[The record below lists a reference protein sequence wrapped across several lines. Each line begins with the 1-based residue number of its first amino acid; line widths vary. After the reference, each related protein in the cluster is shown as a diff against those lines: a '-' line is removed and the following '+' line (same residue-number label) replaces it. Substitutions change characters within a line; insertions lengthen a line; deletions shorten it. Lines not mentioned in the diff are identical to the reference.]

1 MKMNMKLLSRFFLAT
16 LCVASVAACSDDDE
30 GEPAP
35 EYDVISFEP
44 SEHMVDINGEEIVL
58 KSVTMSLYEGTGS
71 ADFTFSSIYC
81 GKEYATTENYDGPL
95 FMTADGS
102 VKFLSYYAFGFDY
115 WNGIAVAAMP
125 DMRSAAGSSKQQFSV
140 WAEGGANNTPT
151 YAVCYD
157 SNTPSE
163 EDPEYMSKSGYPTFT
178 LAQPRVIDHL
188 YIANSTYVYNYF
200 QGEEG
205 DLFQV
210 KITGW
215 KGDTEVG
222 STTETL
228 ISGSTKLAGWRKVN
242 LASFGAV
249 DKLVFKVAGIDI
261 TQDPSYFCIDEIALV
276 KE

>member
-1 MKMNMKLLSRFFLAT
+1 MKLFPHVFLAV
-16 LCVASVAACSDDDE
+16 LCVAALAACSKDDE
-30 GEPAP
+30 KNPDPDGQ
-35 EYDVISFEP
+35 YDLISFEP
-44 SEHMVDINGEEIVL
+44 SEHMVDVNGEEIAL
-58 KSVTMSLYEGTGS
+58 KSVTMSLYEGAGY
-71 ADFTFSSIYC
+71 ADFTFSSVYC
-81 GKEYATTENYDGPL
+81 GKEYATTADYDGPL

-102 VKFLSYYAFGFDY
+102 VKFLSYYASGFDY

-125 DMRSAAGSSKQQFSV
+125 DMQSAASATKQQFSV

-163 EDPEYMSKSGYPTFT
+163 GYPAGMSKSGYPTFT

-188 YIANSTYVYNYF
+188 YIANSTYVYNWF
-200 QGEEG
+200 QGEED

-215 KGDTEVG
+215 KGDSEVG

-242 LASFGAV
+242 LASLGAV

>member
-1 MKMNMKLLSRFFLAT
+1 MKLFPHVFLAV
-16 LCVASVAACSDDDE
+16 LCVAALAACSKDDE
-30 GEPAP
+30 KNPDPDGQ
-35 EYDVISFEP
+35 YDLISFEP
-44 SEHMVDINGEEIVL
+44 SEHMVDVNGEEIAL
-58 KSVTMSLYEGTGS
+58 KSVTMSLYEGAGY
-71 ADFTFSSIYC
+71 ADFTFSSVYC
-81 GKEYATTENYDGPL
+81 GKEYATTADYDGPL
-95 FMTADGS
+95 FMTADGA
-102 VKFLSYYAFGFDY
+102 VKFLSYYASGFDY

-125 DMRSAAGSSKQQFSV
+125 DMQSAASATKQQFSV

-163 EDPEYMSKSGYPTFT
+163 GYPAGMSKSGYPTFT

-188 YIANSTYVYNYF
+188 YIANSTYVYNWF
-200 QGEEG
+200 QGEED

-215 KGDTEVG
+215 KGDSEVG

-242 LASFGAV
+242 LASLGAV

>member
-1 MKMNMKLLSRFFLAT
+1 MKRFLFASALV
-16 LCVASVAACSDDDE
+16 LMASVAIVGCSDDD
-30 GEPAP
+30 GNDPIS

-44 SEHMVDINGEEIVL
+44 SEHMVDINGDEITL
-58 KSVTMSLYEGTGS
+58 KSVTMNLFVGNDQYS
-71 ADFTFSSIYC
+71 DFTFSSVYC

-95 FMTADGS
+95 FMTANGL
-102 VKFLSYYAFGFDY
+102 VNFLSYYASDFDY
-115 WNGIAVAAMP
+115 WNGIVVAAMP
-125 DMRSAAGSSKQQFSV
+125 DMQPATASSKQQFSV
-140 WAEGGANNTPT
+140 WAENGANNTPT

-163 EDPEYMSKSGYPTFT
+163 GYPQGMSKSGYPTFT
-178 LAQPRVIDHL
+178 FTQPRIIDHL

-200 QGEEG
+200 QGEES

-215 KGDTEVG
+215 KGDSEVG

-228 ISGSTKLAGWRKVN
+228 VSGTSKLSGWRKVN

-249 DKLVFKVAGIDI
+249 DKLVFKVTGIDI
-261 TQDPSYFCIDEIALV
+261 TQDPSYFCIDEISLV

>member
-163 EDPEYMSKSGYPTFT
+163 ESPEYMSKSGYPTFT

-188 YIANSTYVYNYF
+188 YIANSTYVYNWF

-215 KGDTEVG
+215 NGDTEVG

-228 ISGSTKLAGWRKVN
+228 ISGSTKLSGWRKVN

-249 DKLVFKVAGIDI
+249 DKLVFKVVDSDLS
-261 TQDPSYFCIDEIALV
+261 DPFYFCIDEIALV

>member
-1 MKMNMKLLSRFFLAT
+1 MKLNMKLLSRFFLAT

-163 EDPEYMSKSGYPTFT
+163 GYPEYMSKSGYPTFS

-228 ISGSTKLAGWRKVN
+228 ISGSTKLSGWRKVN

-249 DKLVFKVAGIDI
+249 DKLVFKVVDSDLS
-261 TQDPSYFCIDEIALV
+261 DPFYFCIDEIALV

>member
-1 MKMNMKLLSRFFLAT
+1 MKLNMKLLSRFFLAT

-125 DMRSAAGSSKQQFSV
+125 DMQSAASATKQQFSV
-140 WAEGGANNTPT
+140 WAEGGANNTST

-163 EDPEYMSKSGYPTFT
+163 ESPEYMSKSGYPTFT

-188 YIANSTYVYNYF
+188 YIANSTYVYNWF

-215 KGDTEVG
+215 NGDTEVG

-228 ISGSTKLAGWRKVN
+228 ISGSTKLSGWRKVN

-249 DKLVFKVAGIDI
+249 DKLVFKVVDSDLS
-261 TQDPSYFCIDEIALV
+261 DPFYFCIDEIALV

>member
-1 MKMNMKLLSRFFLAT
+1 MKLFPHVFLAV
-16 LCVASVAACSDDDE
+16 LCVAALAACSKDDE
-30 GEPAP
+30 KNPDPDGQ
-35 EYDVISFEP
+35 YDLISFEP
-44 SEHMVDINGEEIVL
+44 SEHMVDVNGEEIAL
-58 KSVTMSLYEGTGS
+58 KSVTMSLYEGAGY
-71 ADFTFSSIYC
+71 ADFTFSSVYC
-81 GKEYATTENYDGPL
+81 GKEYATTADYDGPL

-102 VKFLSYYAFGFDY
+102 VKFLSYYASGFDY

-125 DMRSAAGSSKQQFSV
+125 DMQSAASATKQQFSV

-163 EDPEYMSKSGYPTFT
+163 GYPDGMSKSGYPTFT

-188 YIANSTYVYNYF
+188 YIANSTYVYNWF
-200 QGEEG
+200 QGEED

-215 KGDTEVG
+215 KGDSEVG

>member
-228 ISGSTKLAGWRKVN
+228 ISGSTKLSGWRKVN

-249 DKLVFKVAGIDI
+249 DKLVFKVVDSDLS
-261 TQDPSYFCIDEIALV
+261 DPFYFCIDEIALV

>member
-1 MKMNMKLLSRFFLAT
+1 MKLNMKLLSRFFLAT

-163 EDPEYMSKSGYPTFT
+163 GYPEYMSKSGYPTFT

-228 ISGSTKLAGWRKVN
+228 ISGSTKLSGWRKVN

-249 DKLVFKVAGIDI
+249 DKLVFKVVDSDLS
-261 TQDPSYFCIDEIALV
+261 DPFYFCIDEIALV

>member
-1 MKMNMKLLSRFFLAT
+1 MKLFPHVFLAV
-16 LCVASVAACSDDDE
+16 LCVAALAACSKDDE
-30 GEPAP
+30 KNPDPDGQ
-35 EYDVISFEP
+35 YDLISFEP
-44 SEHMVDINGEEIVL
+44 SEHMVDVDGEEIAL
-58 KSVTMSLYEGTGS
+58 KSVTMSLYEGAGY
-71 ADFTFSSIYC
+71 ADFTFSSVYC
-81 GKEYATTENYDGPL
+81 GKEYATTADYDGPL

-102 VKFLSYYAFGFDY
+102 VKFLSYYASGFDY

-125 DMRSAAGSSKQQFSV
+125 DMQSAASATKQQFSV

-163 EDPEYMSKSGYPTFT
+163 EYPAGMSKSGYPTFT

-188 YIANSTYVYNYF
+188 YIANSTYVYNWF
-200 QGEEG
+200 QGEED

-215 KGDTEVG
+215 KGDSEVG

-242 LASFGAV
+242 LASLGAV